1 MEALTASKIEE
12 MKIQELRDALRKAG
26 MKVGGTKPELQSRLL
41 QYIAGETT
49 ENDESYVPNHG
60 IQRIGQKRILE
71 PEEAVQDEPCTK
83 KCKTD
88 SDEHVDTSA
97 NENIVDKDEVT
108 VQIQN
113 GSESEKQIE
122 NNITAESDV
131 TKIEHEDVE
140 STTVENTNVENTN
153 VENTI
158 IENTIVENTIVE
170 NTIVENTNVEN
181 TTVENTNNEKRDE
194 ENGDVDVNVK
204 NENIEN
210 TNVENTKV
218 EDANSEITNV
228 ENTDSDNTS
237 NENSNVEDS
246 TSNENSNV
254 EDPDNQNTNIVTQN
268 DICNEKC
275 ENDNAFVELQVTE
288 QITEN

>member
-140 STTVENTNVENTN
+140 STTVENTNVENT
-153 VENTI
+153 I

-218 EDANSEITNV
+218 EDANSENTNV

>member
-170 NTIVENTNVEN
+170 NTNVEN

>member
-158 IENTIVENTIVE
+158 VENTIVE